1 MARYRHL
8 PPLPWLVAFEAAAR
22 HKSFGSAAKV
32 LGTSQPAISQRIAN
46 LESMLAVTLFN
57 RVPRGVDLTPQ
68 GTMLVAG
75 LSEGLDQ
82 ITQAI
87 EGTRTRS
94 LRDLTVA
101 TDFGFAAFWLIP
113 RLPSLRHV
121 LPEVN
126 VRVITSQGTFEVRR
140 DPADVA
146 VIFGSGAWPGCA
158 AELLIRE
165 TVLPVC
171 SPGFLAGCPKVRIP
185 ADLRA
190 VPLLHLEASPDTRWL
205 DWSSWFRQADVN
217 FAPGENRIS
226 INNYS
231 LLIQAALAGQGV
243 VLGWRPLIDD
253 LLIRGQLVPVL
264 DRAVTTENGYHFV
277 YRQTGSSARAVGRF
291 RAWLRGQLDTEPK
304 APGADTRADL

>member
-8 PPLPWLVAFEAAAR
+8 PPLPWLIAFEAAAR

-46 LESMLAVTLFN
+46 LESMLGTSLFK
-57 RVPRGVDLTPQ
+57 RVPRGVDLTLQ
-68 GTMLVAG
+68 GAMLQAR
-75 LSEGLDQ
+75 LSEGLGQ
-82 ITQAI
+82 IAQAI
-87 EGTRTRS
+87 EDTRRPS
-94 LRDLTVA
+94 PRDLTVA

-126 VRVITSQGTFEVRR
+126 VHVITSQGMFDVRR

-146 VIFGSGAWPGCA
+146 VIFGSGAWPSCN

-171 SPGFLAGCPKVRIP
+171 SPGLLACCPQVGTP
-185 ADLRA
+185 ADLQAAR
-190 VPLLHLEASPDTRWL
+190 LLHLEATPDTRWL
-205 DWSSWFRQADVN
+205 DWPGWFQEFGVSLV
-217 FAPGENRIS
+217 PGDNQIS

-253 LLIRGQLVPVL
+253 LLQRGQLVAAC
-264 DRAVTTENGYHFV
+264 DRTVTTENGYYLVH
-277 YRQTGSSARAVGRF
+277 RQTGTSARAVGRF
-291 RAWLRGQLDTEPK
+291 RAWLWAQLD
-304 APGADTRADL
+304 ADFRSANA